1 MFSKSKKSVELEVI
15 KTLIL
20 DSFGENT
27 GIGKIEELTDGW
39 FNAAYSIELLNGKS
53 DVVVKISPPP
63 EIKVLTYEKNIM
75 QTEVHVMKML
85 GDETE
90 IPIPKILSE
99 NFKRDIINR
108 DYYFMD
114 KLQGITW
121 DKIKEKMSKE
131 QNDSL
136 KYMWGKYHAK
146 MNSFTGNHFG
156 YFTDSEKKYNL
167 SWKSTFL
174 NMVKNVIKDG
184 ESLKTS
190 YPISTEEILNVIYD
204 KSSVLEEVTQPQLVH
219 WDLWGGNT
227 FIIKSRDESHSIEGL
242 TDFERA
248 LWGDPLLEYIFMSI
262 EKEPALSKAFIKGY
276 EEISGKKFVYTKNMR
291 IRRYLYNIYLYL
303 IMITEKDSR
312 RYSGPK
318 AEGIIKWAEY
328 MLKNEIKKVKEF
340 EI

>member
-1 MFSKSKKSVELEVI
+1 MFSKTKRSVELEII
-15 KTLIL
+15 KKLVF
-20 DSFGENT
+20 DAFGENT
-27 GIGKIEELTDGW
+27 SIGKIEELTDGW
-39 FNAAYSIELLNGKS
+39 FNAAYSVELLSRKS
-53 DVVVKISPPP
+53 DVVLKISPPP
-63 EIKVLTYEKNIM
+63 EIKILTYEKNIM
-75 QTEVHVMKML
+75 QTEVNVMKML

-90 IPIPKILSE
+90 IPIPKILNE

-108 DYYFMD
+108 DFYFMD
-114 KLQGITW
+114 KLQGTPW
-121 DKIKEKMSKE
+121 DKIKEKIPKE

-146 MNSFTGNHFG
+146 MNSFTGSHFG

-190 YPISTEEILNVIYD
+190 YPVSSEEIVNVIYA
-204 KSSVLEEVTQPQLVH
+204 KSSVLDEVTKPQLVH

-227 FIIKSRDESHSIEGL
+227 FIIKSGEESYNIEGL

-262 EKEPALSKAFIKGY
+262 ENEPEFIKGY
-276 EEISGKKFVYTKNMR
+276 EEISGKKFVYTNEMR
-291 IRRYLYNIYLYL
+291 LRRHFYNIYLYL
-303 IMITEKDSR
+303 IMYTEKDSR
-312 RYSGPK
+312 CYTGSK
-318 AEGIIKWAEY
+318 ADGIIKWAEH